1 VQSGSDI
8 EVIDA
13 ERDWW
18 IVALHGEHDIATADQ
33 LADRF
38 GEIFAQGTKIVVDL
52 SDADFIDSST
62 IRVILRAYQHAEE
75 THGDKL
81 VLVGPPVNLAL
92 QRLLEVSGLR
102 QMLPVFPDRQRALSA
117 LT

>member
-1 VQSGSDI
+1 VDCRLARRARHRHGGS
-8 EVIDA
+8 VG
-13 ERDWW
+13 RP
-18 IVALHGEHDIATADQ
+18 L
-33 LADRF
+33 

-75 THGDKL
+75 THGDKV
-81 VLVGPPVNLAL
+81 VLVVPPVNLAL

>member
-1 VQSGSDI
+1 V
-8 EVIDA
+8 
-13 ERDWW
+13 
-18 IVALHGEHDIATADQ
+18 
-33 LADRF
+33 ADRF
-38 GEIFAQGTKIVVDL
+38 GEMFAQGTQIVIDL

-62 IRVILRAYQHAEE
+62 IRVILRAYAEE
-75 THGDKL
+75 THGDKV
-81 VLVGPPVNLAL
+81 VLVVPPVNLAL